1 MARAKKA
8 VAPPTRPKSTRHSV
22 QTTKKK
28 ALNAAAMIKRATQP
42 QVRKN
47 APPPEELTPPPLS
60 PQSSVSRDSPP
71 LETIID
77 VSKTQYELN
86 ISCFLDAMQIITR
99 VKHLALSDFK
109 LQPFLAETIKTI
121 AQRARK
127 QAEIIT
133 WEDGRAELR
142 HRGLRRVSDY
152 PKNDVFDHGD
162 WEEVEKAL
170 KAWMMKK
177 ALDIR
182 VDLKLNFKTIE
193 EEAPAQDNARDASP
207 ASVIEDEAMPAP
219 RGVYSL

>member
-1 MARAKKA
+1 
-8 VAPPTRPKSTRHSV
+8 
-22 QTTKKK
+22 
-28 ALNAAAMIKRATQP
+28 
-42 QVRKN
+42 
-47 APPPEELTPPPLS
+47 
-60 PQSSVSRDSPP
+60 
-71 LETIID
+71 
-77 VSKTQYELN
+77 
-86 ISCFLDAMQIITR
+86 MQIITR
-99 VKHLALSDFK
+99 VKHLALGDFK

-177 ALDIR
+177 VLDIR

-193 EEAPAQDNARDASP
+193 EVPPPAQDDARDASP
-207 ASVIEDEAMPAP
+207 ARDIDDAATPAP
-219 RGVYSL
+219 RGV

>member
-1 MARAKKA
+1 
-8 VAPPTRPKSTRHSV
+8 
-22 QTTKKK
+22 
-28 ALNAAAMIKRATQP
+28 
-42 QVRKN
+42 
-47 APPPEELTPPPLS
+47 
-60 PQSSVSRDSPP
+60 
-71 LETIID
+71 
-77 VSKTQYELN
+77 
-86 ISCFLDAMQIITR
+86 MQLITR
-99 VKHLALSDFK
+99 VKHIALGDFK
-109 LQPFLAETIKTI
+109 LQPFLADTIKTI

-152 PKNDVFDHGD
+152 PKNDVFDYGD

-177 ALDIR
+177 VLDIR

-207 ASVIEDEAMPAP
+207 ASVIEDEGTPAP